1 MRIRI
6 FHTLPALVVAGAFAG
21 GCDDAGPTEPLAE
34 ASANATAPLL
44 AAAPG
49 QGVRD
54 RYIVVFR
61 DGTPDAPG
69 LASRLVAAH
78 GGQLHFTYQAALRGF
93 AATLPP
99 AAVEALRRNPTVA
112 YVEQDGIAKSS
123 TTQYNAP
130 WGLDRIDQSDQ
141 PLDGTYT
148 YTATGSGVRIY
159 VLDTGIRYDHAEFGG
174 RAVAGYDAYGGTGAD
189 CHGHGTHVA
198 GTAAGNT
205 YGVAKGA
212 TVVSVRV
219 LDCGGSGTW
228 SGVIAGVDWVTANH
242 VKPAVAN
249 MSLGGGGNTSLDAAI
264 GNSINAGVTY
274 AVAAGND
281 WGDACY
287 YSPARVAAV
296 LTVAAS
302 TSVDERS
309 WFSNYGRCVDLYAPG
324 SDIPSA
330 WHTSSTATNTL
341 NGTSMASP
349 HVAGVA
355 ALYLQGSPTATPA
368 TVVSAIVNSGFTNR
382 LMGAGTGA
390 PNNRLVNSTLSGY
403 SPPSWPSPGTVSAD
417 IECYPSGLMGYME
430 CYASAWG
437 GTGSGYEFTW
447 VNASS
452 GYGGYAF
459 VQCPW
464 GGTWGGAWVDVYVIA
479 LDSGGSGTTTWES
492 FQCTSGGGW

>member
-1 MRIRI
+1 MRIR
-6 FHTLPALVVAGAFAG
+6 FLRALSALAMAGTFAA
-21 GCDDAGPTEPLAE
+21 GCDDVGPTAVQPE
-34 ASANATAPLL
+34 ASASVAAPLL

-69 LASRLVAAH
+69 LASRLVASH
-78 GGQLHFTYQAALRGF
+78 GGRLHFTYQAALRGF
-93 AATLPP
+93 AATLSP
-99 AAVEALRRNPTVA
+99 AAVAALRRNPNVA
-112 YVEQDGIAKSS
+112 YVEQDGIARASA
-123 TTQYNAP
+123 TQYNAP
-130 WGLDRIDQSDQ
+130 WGLDRIDQTV
-141 PLDGTYT
+141 DGAYN

-159 VLDTGIRYDHAEFGG
+159 VLDTGIRYDHADFGG
-174 RAVAGYDAYGGTGAD
+174 RATAGYDAYGGTGAD

-198 GTAAGNT
+198 GSAAGST

-219 LDCGGSGTW
+219 LDCNGSGTW
-228 SGVIAGVDWVTANH
+228 SAVIAGVDWVTANH

-249 MSLGGGGNTSLDAAI
+249 MSLGGGGNTTLDAAV
-264 GNSINAGVTY
+264 NASLSAGVTY
-274 AVAAGND
+274 AVAAAND

-287 YSPARVAAV
+287 YSPARVAGV

-302 TSVDERS
+302 TSYDERS

-324 SDIPSA
+324 SGILSA

-341 NGTSMASP
+341 DGTSMASP

-355 ALYLQGSPTATPA
+355 ALYLQGNSTASAA
-368 TVVSAIVNSGFTNR
+368 TVTAAVVNSASTSG
-382 LMGAGTGA
+382 LAGAGTGA

-417 IECYPSGLMGYME
+417 ISCYPSGLEGYMD
-430 CYASAWG
+430 CSAYAWG
-437 GTGSGYEFTW
+437 GTGSGYEYTW
-447 VNASS
+447 VNAS
-452 GYGGYAF
+452 GYGSYAM
-459 VQCPW
+459 VQCPYYGW
-464 GGTWGGAWVDVYVIA
+464 GSSWVDVYVIA
-479 LDSGGSGTTTWES
+479 IDSGGSGTTKWES
-492 FQCTSGGGW
+492 FQCSSGWN

>member
-1 MRIRI
+1 MKFPTRS
-6 FHTLPALVVAGAFAG
+6 LVLAAIGAVLS
-21 GCDDAGPTEPLAE
+21 GCSDDTPTTPTADG
-34 ASANATAPLL
+34 ARTAAAPLR

-69 LASRLVAAH
+69 LAARLVAAH
-78 GGQLHFTYQAALRGF
+78 GGTLHFTYTSALRGF

-99 AAVEALRRNPTVA
+99 AAVEAVRRNPNVA
-112 YVEQDGIAKSS
+112 YVEQDGIARAS
-123 TTQYNAP
+123 TTQYSAP

-141 PLDGTYT
+141 PLDGAYS
-148 YTATGSGVRIY
+148 YSATGSGVRIY

-174 RAVAGYDAYGGTGAD
+174 RATAGYDAYGGTGAD

-198 GTAAGNT
+198 GTAAGST
-205 YGVAKGA
+205 YGVAKAA

-219 LDCGGSGTW
+219 LDCYGSGTW

-264 GNSINAGVTY
+264 GNSIAAGVTY

-302 TSVDERS
+302 TSSDERS

-324 SDIPSA
+324 SGITSA
-330 WHTSSTATNTL
+330 WYTGSTATNTL
-341 NGTSMASP
+341 DGTSMASP

-368 TVVSAIVNSGFTNR
+368 TVVSAIVNSGFTSR
-382 LMGAGTGA
+382 LTGAGTGA

-417 IECYPSGLMGYME
+417 IECYPSSGLIGYLE
-430 CYASAWG
+430 CYAYAWG

-447 VNASS
+447 VNAS
-452 GYGGYAF
+452 GYGGYAY
-459 VQCPW
+459 VQCSPW
-464 GGTWGGAWVDVYVIA
+464 GYDWVDMYVTA
-479 LDSGGSGTTTWES
+479 LDSGGSGTTRWET
-492 FQCTSGGGW
+492 FECTSGW

>member
-1 MRIRI
+1 MRIRTL
-6 FHTLPALVVAGAFAG
+6 HTLPALAVAGALAAG
-21 GCDDAGPTEPLAE
+21 CRDAGPTAPLGEAN
-34 ASANATAPLL
+34 ASAAAPLL

-61 DGTPDAPG
+61 DGTPNAPG
-69 LASRLVAAH
+69 LASRLVAAN
-78 GGQLHFTYQAALRGF
+78 GGRLHFIYQAALRGF
-93 AATLPP
+93 AATLSP
-99 AAVEALRRNPTVA
+99 AAVEALRHNPAVA
-112 YVEQDGIAKSS
+112 YVEQDGIAKAS
-123 TTQYNAP
+123 TTQYSAP
-130 WGLDRIDQSDQ
+130 WGLDRIDQSDP
-141 PLDGTYT
+141 PLDGAYS

-198 GTAAGNT
+198 GTAAGST

-219 LDCGGSGTW
+219 LDCYGSGTY
-228 SGVIAGVDWVTANH
+228 SAIIAGVDWVTANR
-242 VKPAVAN
+242 VQPAVAN
-249 MSLGGGGNTSLDAAI
+249 MSLGGAGNTSLDTAI
-264 GNSINAGVTY
+264 GNSIAAGVTY

-302 TSVDERS
+302 TSSDERA

-324 SDIPSA
+324 SGILSA
-330 WHTSSTATNTL
+330 WYTSSTATNTL
-341 NGTSMASP
+341 DGTSMASP

-355 ALYLQGSPTATPA
+355 ALYLQGNPTATPA
-368 TVVSAIVNSGFTNR
+368 TVASAIVNSGFVNKLT
-382 LMGAGTGA
+382 GAGTGA
-390 PNNRLVNSTLSGY
+390 PNNRLVNSTLSG
-403 SPPSWPSPGTVSAD
+403 SSAPSWPSPSSVSAD
-417 IECYPSGLMGYME
+417 ISCYPSGLIGYMD

-447 VNASS
+447 VNVT
-452 GYGGYAF
+452 GYGDYAP
-459 VQCPW
+459 VECPYSPW
-464 GGTWGGAWVDVYVIA
+464 GSAWVDVYVTA
-479 LDSGGSGTTTWES
+479 LDSGGSGTTKWKSVE
-492 FQCTSGGGW
+492 CTSGSM